1 MIQGL
6 YSATSSLTA
15 AARQQ
20 DVIADNLAHATVPGF
35 RARGLAFSTFGANGT
50 SPESGSSA
58 GSIRGTDAS
67 REFISFQPGDY
78 QETGNPLEMAVKG
91 DGFFSLQGPS
101 GTVYTRN
108 GSFELNAE
116 GQIQSKSG
124 LILNG
129 TGGPITIP
137 PGTAKISVGLD
148 GSVSAD
154 GAQVGQI
161 GVTTFRDPAQLV
173 RVGPTLFDAPAS
185 SGAQPAETP
194 QVLQGYREGA
204 NVGVIQEMVNL
215 IAGSRYYEAAAKALR
230 TLSDTLQQRT
240 QPQQG

>member
-6 YSATSSLTA
+6 YSATSCLTA

-35 RARGLAFSTFGANGT
+35 RARGLAFSTYEA
-50 SPESGSSA
+50 SGPTPQASSSV
-58 GSIRGTDAS
+58 GQTRGTDSS
-67 REFISFQPGDY
+67 REFISFQAGEY
-78 QETGNPLEMAVKG
+78 QQTGNPLEMAVKG
-91 DGFFSLQGPS
+91 EGFFSLQGPS

-116 GQIQSKSG
+116 GRLQSKSG
-124 LILNG
+124 LAVNG

-137 PGTAKISVGLD
+137 PGTARVNVGSD

-154 GAQVGQI
+154 GASVGQI
-161 GVTTFRDPAQLV
+161 GVTTFADPWQLV
-173 RVGPTLFDAPAS
+173 RVGPTLFEAPAG
-185 SGAQPAETP
+185 SGPQPSQAA

-204 NVGVIQEMVNL
+204 NVGVIKEMVNL

>member
-6 YSATSSLTA
+6 YSATSCLTA

-35 RARGLAFSTFGANGT
+35 RARGLAFSTYETNGLNAEPS
-50 SPESGSSA
+50 SPTGQ
-58 GSIRGTDAS
+58 IRGTDSS
-67 REFISFQPGDY
+67 REFISFQAGEY
-78 QETGNPLEMAVKG
+78 QQTGNPLEMAVKG
-91 DGFFSLQGPS
+91 EGFFSLQGPS

-108 GSFELNAE
+108 GCFELGAQ
-116 GQIQSKSG
+116 GQLQSKSG
-124 LILNG
+124 LVVNG
-129 TGGPITIP
+129 TGGPITVP
-137 PGTAKISVGLD
+137 PGTARVNVGID

-154 GAQVGQI
+154 GAPVGQI
-161 GVTTFRDPAQLV
+161 GVTTFQDPRRLV
-173 RVGPTLFDAPAS
+173 RVGPTLFDAPAG
-185 SGAQPAETP
+185 SGPQPSQAA